1 MAIPKSKS
9 ALDRQFSSVANGEV
23 ESPGQQNTCVKQLS
37 YATQQDIKDLFE
49 KHYIKL
55 CEYATAIVNDLQ
67 LAKDI
72 VAEVFAK
79 LLQEE
84 VDRLPAHKLESYL
97 FTIIDQKCRE
107 HIKQQQRTAKSASTF
122 EVFTPPNA
130 TAIEEE
136 ISSLIYDEL
145 SKLPP
150 QRQQIMIQLYMK
162 GLTSKQVARRMKLSR
177 QTVLNQK
184 VRALKVL
191 RNNIL
196 SRLF

>member
-1 MAIPKSKS
+1 MAIPKSKG
-9 ALDRQFSSVANGEV
+9 ARDLQFSSVVNNDV
-23 ESPGQQNTCVKQLS
+23 KSPGQQNTCVKQLS
-37 YATQQDIKDLFE
+37 YCTQQDIKDLFE
-49 KHYIKL
+49 KHYTKL
-55 CEYATAIVNDLQ
+55 CGNATAIVDDLQ

-84 VDRLPAHKLESYL
+84 VDRLPVHKLETLL
-97 FTIIDQKCRE
+97 FTLIDQKCRE
-107 HIKQQQRTAKSASTF
+107 HIKLQQFTANSAPAP
-122 EVFTPPNA
+122 EVFTPSNA

-150 QRQQIMIQLYMK
+150 QRRQIMIQLYMK
-162 GLTSKQVARRMKLSR
+162 GLTSKQVAKRMKLSR